1 MEANI
6 DGGPSITWLGHGTL
20 LLVSFDGT
28 RLLIDPWLEGNPR
41 LPDEF
46 RDIGDLDA
54 IVVTHGHFD
63 HISDAPRLAR
73 NTQTP
78 VISNP
83 EIAAYLASQRVENL
97 IEMNKG
103 GTTTIADL
111 VITMVP
117 ADHSSGIT
125 TGEGQPNIEGGEPVG
140 LIVRLSPDE
149 SPVYLAGDTGVF
161 GDMGLIRDLYHPEL
175 GVLPIDGNYNMGP
188 YEAAYAVELLGLR
201 RVVPVHYGTFPGLP
215 GTPDDF
221 KSHVQERNLECEVLT
236 IEPGQAVPLSR
247 RSTSDA

>member
-1 MEANI
+1 MEAGTQNRKEHSMEANI
-6 DGGPSITWLGHGTL
+6 DSGPSITWLGHGTL
-20 LLVSFDGT
+20 LLVSPGGK
-28 RLLIDPWLEGNPR
+28 RVLVDPWLEGNPR
-41 LPDEF
+41 APEDF
-46 RDIGDLDA
+46 RSISDLDA

-73 NTQTP
+73 DTEVP

-83 EIAAYLASQRVENL
+83 EIAAYLASQGVENL

-103 GTTTIADL
+103 GTTTISDL
-111 VITMVP
+111 VITMVH

-125 TGEGQPNIEGGEPVG
+125 AGEGQPNIEGGDPVG
-140 LIVRLSPDE
+140 LIVRFSPEE
-149 SPVYLAGDTGVF
+149 SPVYLAGDTAVF

-201 RVVPVHYGTFPGLP
+201 
-215 GTPDDF
+215 
-221 KSHVQERNLECEVLT
+221 
-236 IEPGQAVPLSR
+236 
-247 RSTSDA
+247 

>member
-1 MEANI
+1 MQAETSS
-6 DGGPSITWLGHGTL
+6 GPSITWLGHGTL
-20 LLVSFDGT
+20 LLVSRDGK
-28 RLLIDPWLEGNPR
+28 RVLIDPWLEGNPKV
-41 LPDEF
+41 PDEF
-46 RDIGDLDA
+46 RDINDLDA
-54 IVVTHGHFD
+54 IVLTHGHVD

-73 NTQTP
+73 DSEVP

-83 EIAAYLASQRVENL
+83 EIAAYMASQGVENL

-111 VITMVP
+111 VVTMVS

-125 TGEGQPNIEGGEPVG
+125 VGEGQPNVEGGEPVG
-140 LIVRLSPDE
+140 LIVRFSPEE
-149 SPVYLAGDTGVF
+149 SPVYLAGDTTVF
-161 GDMGLIRDLYHPEL
+161 GDMRLIRDLYQPEL

-201 RVVPVHYGTFPGLP
+201 RVVPIHHGTFPGLP
-215 GTPDDF
+215 GTPGDF
-221 KSHVQERNLECEVLT
+221 KRQVQTRNLQCEVLA

-247 RSTSDA
+247 GDATDA

>member
-1 MEANI
+1 MEGNI
-6 DGGPSITWLGHGTL
+6 DGSPSITWLGHGTL

-28 RLLIDPWLEGNPR
+28 RLLIDPWLEGNPKV
-41 LPDEF
+41 PDAF
-46 RDIGDLDA
+46 RDIDDLDA
-54 IVVTHGHFD
+54 IVLTHGHFD

-73 NTQTP
+73 DSEVP

-83 EIAAYLASQRVENL
+83 EIAAYLTSQGVENL

-111 VITMVP
+111 VITMVS

-125 TGEGQPNIEGGEPVG
+125 AGEGQPHLEGGEPVG
-140 LIVRLSPDE
+140 LIVRFSPDE
-149 SPVYLAGDTGVF
+149 SPVYLAGDTTVF

-175 GVLPIDGNYNMGP
+175 GILPIDGNYNMGP

-201 RVVPVHYGTFPGLP
+201 RVMPIHYGTFPGLP
-215 GTPDDF
+215 GTPGDF
-221 KSHVQERNLECEVLT
+221 KRQLQTRNLQCEVLA
-236 IEPGQAVPLSR
+236 IEPGQSVPLSR
-247 RSTSDA
+247 RSASDA